1 MTRRPGWPKFIPRV
15 AQRPAV
21 RGGAALSVAYGV
33 QLAVPLFALLYLGR
47 VLGPAPWGDVAAT
60 LALGSLGAALPEFG
74 FGFSA
79 TRATA
84 RAADADAREAVL
96 RGTLGARVLLTLLAV
111 AMVAAIVA
119 SPALPPGPG
128 ALGYAAVAYVAA
140 HGVAFDW
147 WFDGTQRF
155 ARSAALVLVARL
167 PVPLL
172 LVAFVHGP
180 ADAPRAVWA
189 YAASGA
195 LALALGVVWVARE
208 GGLGRTRAAWVVEA
222 LRQSGTLFLSRAGLL
237 VYLNGTVYGLRVLA
251 GPLAAGL
258 YVPAEQVARAA
269 CVVLQPIS
277 RVLLPRMSAS
287 GSRDH
292 ARRLR
297 QTTLGYGAMGAA
309 LGVGLW
315 LAAPLLPPLVGEAFD
330 GSVPLL
336 RLLAPLPLFV
346 ALSQALAVQGLVARG
361 HDRSLAASFLA
372 GAAVCV
378 GLMFWLVPPHG
389 ARGMAVAVVAA
400 EAAVAL
406 AAALLWRYRTAPTA
420 KPVTAPM
427 P

>member
-1 MTRRPGWPKFIPRV
+1 MTRRPGWPKLIPRV
-15 AQRPAV
+15 AQRRAV

-33 QLAVPLFALLYLGR
+33 QLAVPLFALFYLGR
-47 VLGPAPWGDVAAT
+47 VLGPAAWGEVAAT

-84 RAADADAREAVL
+84 RAEGSDARRAVL
-96 RGTLGARVLLTLLAV
+96 RGTLGARALLTMLAV
-111 AMVAAIVA
+111 AIVAAVVA

-147 WFDGTQRF
+147 WFDGTERF

-189 YAASGA
+189 YAASGV
-195 LALALGVVWVARE
+195 LALVLGGVWVSRE
-208 GGLGRTRAAWVVEA
+208 GGLGRTRMAWVTEA

-287 GSRDH
+287 GATDH

-297 QTTLGYGAMGAA
+297 QTTLGYGALGAA
-309 LGVGLW
+309 LGGALW
-315 LAAPLLPPLVGEAFD
+315 LLAPLLPHLVGAGFT

-346 ALSQALAVQGLVARG
+346 ALSQAVAVQGLVARG
-361 HDRSLAASFLA
+361 HDRALAASFLA
-372 GAAVCV
+372 GAAVC
-378 GLMFWLVPPHG
+378 GAGMFWLVPSYE

-406 AAALLWRYRTAPTA
+406 AAALLWRRRAGRTAETPR
-420 KPVTAPM
+420 P
-427 P
+427 